1 MNKKEK
7 SMKKNDIK
15 ELTKNQLIEWLEKKD
30 IKSYRAGQIFKWL
43 YMKQANTFEEM
54 SDISKKIH
62 KILSDNFYLDRLF
75 IEKKEISNDGT
86 SKYLFKLKDN
96 NFSECVLIPGEDR
109 NTLCI
114 STQVGCAQGCKF
126 CLTSK
131 AGIVRNLT
139 SGEILSQIRDVQ
151 NDAVNQK
158 VTNIVFM
165 GMGEPLANMDQV
177 LKALSIITDTDYG
190 MKFSPRKVTVST
202 CGLVPELMD
211 FGKKSLV
218 NLAVS
223 LNATDNKTRDF
234 LMPINRKYPIETLFD
249 ALKKYP
255 LPPRRRITIEYILIK
270 GINDTKEDALRLIK
284 LMKKIKGKL
293 NIIPYNEHKKS
304 DFKKPD
310 NDTVEMFIAYCHKNS
325 VIATVRKSMGQDIS
339 AACGQ
344 LDANKRKELKTIE
357 DNKTT

>member
-15 ELTKNQLIEWLEKKD
+15 ELTKNDLIEWLENKE
-30 IKSYRAGQIFKWL
+30 IKPYRAGQIFKWL
-43 YMKQANTFEEM
+43 YIKQANSFEEM

-62 KILSDNFYLDRLF
+62 TILSDNFYLERLF
-75 IEKKEISNDGT
+75 IEKKEVSKDGT
-86 SKYLFKLKDN
+86 AKYLFKLKDN
-96 NFSECVLIPGEDR
+96 NFTECVLIPGDDR

-114 STQVGCAQGCKF
+114 STQVGCAQGCNF

-131 AGIVRNLT
+131 AGLIRDLT

-151 NDAVNQK
+151 LDATNQK

-165 GMGEPLANMDQV
+165 GMGEPLANMESV
-177 LKALSIITDTDYG
+177 TKALSVITDTDYG

-202 CGLVPELMD
+202 CGLVPELME
-211 FGKKSLV
+211 FGKNSIV

-234 LMPINRKYPIETLFD
+234 LMPINKKYPIEVLFE

-255 LPPRRRITIEYILIK
+255 LPPRKRITIEYILIK
-270 GINDTKEDALRLIK
+270 GVNDSKDDALRLIK
-284 LMKKIKGKL
+284 LMKTIKGKL
-293 NIIPYNEHKKS
+293 NIIPFNEHQKS
-304 DFKKPD
+304 DFEKPD
-310 NDTVEMFIAYCHKNS
+310 HDTIEMFIAYCHKNS

-344 LDANKRKELKTIE
+344 LDANKRKELKE
-357 DNKTT
+357 NL